1 MNERDHELFEAEL
14 RRLKPARLPDEF
26 QARLG
31 DLPPMTAAQSEVRR
45 SAKTLVA
52 QVSNLLYRGFPIRR
66 RHKRSV
72 SHASPVAS
80 RLKVGDTADWKSAL
94 RLWFRRLAPATV
106 ALLAVLVVVFQG
118 GTHRN
123 PAPPDISVPVP
134 ALKAD
139 QVEIDQQLL
148 SSFDTVAEMPD
159 GEPVRMRVNQWMDEV
174 TLRDSASGVEVVQ
187 RTPRVKVVPVSFAV
201 Y

>member
-1 MNERDHELFEAEL
+1 MNERDPELFEAEL
-14 RRLKPARLPDEF
+14 CRLKPAPLPCDL
-26 QARLG
+26 QARLANVR
-31 DLPPMTAAQSEVRR
+31 PMGTAQAE
-45 SAKTLVA
+45 
-52 QVSNLLYRGFPIRR
+52 IRR
-66 RHKRSV
+66 PSG
-72 SHASPVAS
+72 ASAS
-80 RLKVGDTADWKSAL
+80 GGWLWL
-94 RLWFRRLAPATV
+94 RWLTPATV

-123 PAPPDISVPVP
+123 PAPPAISAPAP

-139 QVEIDQQLL
+139 QVEIDQQLVG
-148 SSFDTVAEMPD
+148 SFDTVAEMPD

-187 RTPRVKVVPVSFAV
+187 RTPRIKVVPVSFTV

>member
-1 MNERDHELFEAEL
+1 VNERDHELFEAEL
-14 RRLKPARLPDEF
+14 RRLRPAQLSDELQSRLADVS
-26 QARLG
+26 
-31 DLPPMTAAQSEVRR
+31 PMGTAQSQVHRPSRAPALDWWLWLR
-45 SAKTLVA
+45 SL
-52 QVSNLLYRGFPIRR
+52 S
-66 RHKRSV
+66 
-72 SHASPVAS
+72 
-80 RLKVGDTADWKSAL
+80 
-94 RLWFRRLAPATV
+94 PATV

-123 PAPPDISVPVP
+123 PAPPAISSTTPT
-134 ALKAD
+134 LKAD

-148 SSFDTVAEMPD
+148 GSFDTVAEMPD

-187 RTPRVKVVPVSFAV
+187 RTPRIKVVPVSFAV

>member
-14 RRLKPARLPDEF
+14 RRLRPAQLSDEF
-26 QARLG
+26 QSRLA
-31 DLPPMTAAQSEVRR
+31 DVSPMGTAQSQVRR
-45 SAKTLVA
+45 
-52 QVSNLLYRGFPIRR
+52 P
-66 RHKRSV
+66 
-72 SHASPVAS
+72 S
-80 RLKVGDTADWKSAL
+80 RAPALDWWLWL
-94 RLWFRRLAPATV
+94 RWLSPATV

-123 PAPPDISVPVP
+123 PAPPAISSTTPT
-134 ALKAD
+134 LKAD

-148 SSFDTVAEMPD
+148 GSFDTVAEMPD

-187 RTPRVKVVPVSFAV
+187 RTPRIKVVPVSFVV

>member
-1 MNERDHELFEAEL
+1 MNERDPELFEREL
-14 RRLKPARLPDEF
+14 RRLQPGRVPHEL
-26 QARLG
+26 QARLE
-31 DLPPMTAAQSEVRR
+31 DVLPMGTAQTEIHRPSPAW
-45 SAKTLVA
+45 
-52 QVSNLLYRGFPIRR
+52 
-66 RHKRSV
+66 
-72 SHASPVAS
+72 ASGRWP
-80 RLKVGDTADWKSAL
+80 WL
-94 RLWFRRLAPATV
+94 RWLTPATV

-123 PAPPDISVPVP
+123 PAPPAISAPAP

-139 QVEIDQQLL
+139 QVEIDQQLVG
-148 SSFDTVAEMPD
+148 SFDTVAEMPD

-187 RTPRVKVVPVSFAV
+187 RTPRIKVVPVSFAV

>member
-14 RRLKPARLPDEF
+14 RRLKPAQLPDDL
-26 QARLG
+26 QARLA
-31 DLPPMTAAQSEVRR
+31 DLPQMRPVQSEVRR
-45 SAKTLVA
+45 
-52 QVSNLLYRGFPIRR
+52 
-66 RHKRSV
+66 
-72 SHASPVAS
+72 AS
-80 RLKVGDTADWKSAL
+80 RATATGWW
-94 RLWFRRLAPATV
+94 LWFRWLAPATV

-123 PAPPDISVPVP
+123 PAPPAISSSVP

-139 QVEIDQQLL
+139 QIEIDQQLVG
-148 SSFDTVAEMPD
+148 SFDTVAEMPD

-174 TLRDSASGVEVVQ
+174 TLRDSATGVEVVQ
-187 RTPRVKVVPVSFAV
+187 RTPRIKVVPVSFAV

>member
-1 MNERDHELFEAEL
+1 MNDRDPELFEAEL
-14 RRLKPARLPDEF
+14 SRLKPAPLPGEL
-26 QARLG
+26 QARLANVR
-31 DLPPMTAAQSEVRR
+31 PMGTGQAE
-45 SAKTLVA
+45 
-52 QVSNLLYRGFPIRR
+52 IRR
-66 RHKRSV
+66 PSR
-72 SHASPVAS
+72 ASAS
-80 RLKVGDTADWKSAL
+80 GGWPWLGWLT
-94 RLWFRRLAPATV
+94 PATV

-123 PAPPDISVPVP
+123 PAPPAISAPAP

-139 QVEIDQQLL
+139 QVEIDQQLVG
-148 SSFDTVAEMPD
+148 SFDTVAEMPD

-187 RTPRVKVVPVSFAV
+187 RTPRIKVVPVSFAV